1 MFGTAQKRRQQQ
13 ELQELTGMVAA
24 LKRSQAVIEF
34 ALDGTILEANENFL
48 SVMGYRLDEV
58 QGAHHRIFVD
68 PQDANTP
75 AYADLWRRLN
85 AGEFIADKFVR
96 YAKNGA
102 RVVIEA
108 SYNPI
113 FDIDGK
119 PCKVVKFATDIPAVE
134 AERERRLEAD
144 RLAAQVQASVVQSTG
159 RALSALA
166 AGDLSYRITDAF
178 PGDYAVLREDFNR
191 AIAALDQ
198 AVAVIRVNAAS
209 MQSGANEI
217 SSAAEDLSRRTERQ
231 AAGLEETAAALDQI
245 TATVRRTAENAQ
257 SADAVVG
264 QTRTQAETGG
274 AVVQRAV
281 SAMEQIESS
290 STQIGQ
296 IIGVIDEI
304 AFQTNL
310 LALNAGVE
318 AARAGEAGRGFAV
331 VASEVR
337 ALAQRSA
344 DSAREIKALIS
355 TSSAQVESGV
365 KLVRESGAALSGIA
379 TRIHDV
385 THLMAEIRA
394 STQEQAVALAEVNNA
409 VNDMDQVTQQN
420 AAMVEESTAASLSL
434 NREATDLAEL
444 VGRFRLSEGQ
454 GEAAP
459 APIRQAQAR
468 IEAFAAETLRPR
480 PRLVAAAGEWQAF

>member
-1 MFGTAQKRRQQQ
+1 MFGTAQKRRQRQ

-119 PCKVVKFATDIPAVE
+119 PCKVVKFATDITAVE

-178 PGDYAVLREDFNR
+178 PGDYAVLREDFN
-191 AIAALDQ
+191 
-198 AVAVIRVNAAS
+198 
-209 MQSGANEI
+209 
-217 SSAAEDLSRRTERQ
+217 
-231 AAGLEETAAALDQI
+231 
-245 TATVRRTAENAQ
+245 
-257 SADAVVG
+257 
-264 QTRTQAETGG
+264 
-274 AVVQRAV
+274 
-281 SAMEQIESS
+281 
-290 STQIGQ
+290 
-296 IIGVIDEI
+296 
-304 AFQTNL
+304 
-310 LALNAGVE
+310 
-318 AARAGEAGRGFAV
+318 
-331 VASEVR
+331 
-337 ALAQRSA
+337 
-344 DSAREIKALIS
+344 
-355 TSSAQVESGV
+355 
-365 KLVRESGAALSGIA
+365 
-379 TRIHDV
+379 
-385 THLMAEIRA
+385 
-394 STQEQAVALAEVNNA
+394 
-409 VNDMDQVTQQN
+409 
-420 AAMVEESTAASLSL
+420 
-434 NREATDLAEL
+434 
-444 VGRFRLSEGQ
+444 
-454 GEAAP
+454 
-459 APIRQAQAR
+459 
-468 IEAFAAETLRPR
+468 
-480 PRLVAAAGEWQAF
+480 